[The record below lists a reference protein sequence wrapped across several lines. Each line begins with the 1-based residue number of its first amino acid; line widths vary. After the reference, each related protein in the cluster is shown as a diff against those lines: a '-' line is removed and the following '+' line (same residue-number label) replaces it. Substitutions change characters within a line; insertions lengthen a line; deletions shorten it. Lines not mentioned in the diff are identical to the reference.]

1 MTNEL
6 LKYKGY
12 LGSVE
17 VSLEDKCLHGKL
29 LHVRDVV
36 SYEGDTVEELR
47 CAFQGAVDDY
57 LETCAELKRDP
68 QKPFSGTFNVRVG
81 PDLHREAAIRAEING
96 VSLNDLVRAALSGHI
111 QHSKAPYSSGLVT
124 VRIHRSEWENRPGA
138 VTRRGSQV
146 KFSSQ
151 SLQEDQYIWSTKAIL
166 PSSPH

>member
-1 MTNEL
+1 M

-47 CAFQGAVDDY
+47 CSFHEAVDDY

-68 QKPFSGTFNVRVG
+68 QKPFCGTFNVRVG
-81 PDLHREAAIRAEING
+81 PELHREAVTRAEIKG
-96 VSLNDLVRAALSGHI
+96 VSLNDVMRAALKDYI
-111 QHSKAPYSSGLVT
+111 QHSEVQHSNAPFVIRS
-124 VRIHRSEWENRPGA
+124 RRSEW
-138 VTRRGSQV
+138 VTNVPDAPIFEARHGH
-146 KFSSQ
+146 SSQ
-151 SLQEDQYIWSTKAIL
+151 IKQEDKGKWIRKPTSR
-166 PSSPH
+166 SSQH